1 MLNQRDRQRGER
13 RSESAGM
20 QDCVMR
26 PGSGV
31 AGVLEEERPEHER
44 VELYSQPEWQLALRI
59 AASKGL
65 SKSEFLPKF
74 LLYVCE
80 QYLTGNTQEIT
91 EQRIGTHIFNRA
103 AEYDPGEDNIV
114 RSYARLLRKRL
125 DEYFE
130 SEGRGEALRIVV
142 PRGGYVP
149 LFCRNSSEQEA
160 PAQIDPPGTA
170 EEAAPAVHP
179 AAAPAIQTE
188 AASSP
193 EQQHSAGV
201 PSFLH
206 RHWRSCLL
214 TVVALAFLAFS
225 LAHRPVRMNKDA
237 SHAMWSQLFQ
247 HNRNTLIVAADS
259 GLGILQNLTGH
270 LVGLEEYAN
279 GTYLS
284 EMRSPPGLSLE
295 NLNDLRR
302 QRYTSVVDL
311 NVTTMLTQLPEFA
324 GSRSQIRYARGVT
337 TEDIK
342 NSNAIL
348 LGSPHTNPWVSLFE
362 DKLNFRLIYTPEVD
376 RSFVRNEHPIGA
388 EQATYRNGGDGTAG
402 ANNRTAGT
410 DNRTAGTG
418 NRTYGAIAFLPSL
431 DGGGHVLIVQGL
443 NMAATQAAA
452 DTLFNAA
459 TMKPI
464 LQRATLPN
472 GSLRA
477 FELLVETSSI
487 GATAP
492 DARIVASRF
501 YPQ

>member
-1 MLNQRDRQRGER
+1 MLNQSDRLRGER
-13 RSESAGM
+13 RR
-20 QDCVMR
+20 DVHVP
-26 PGSGV
+26 PGAVSI
-31 AGVLEEERPEHER
+31 AAVLVEDSPEHDS
-44 VELYSQPEWQLALRI
+44 VELYSQPEWQLALRV

-80 QYLTGNTQEIT
+80 QQLMGNAHQIT

-125 DEYFE
+125 DEYFA
-130 SEGRGEALRIVV
+130 SDGRGEALRIVV

-149 LFCRNSSEQEA
+149 SFCANSSSQQT
-160 PAQIDPPGTA
+160 PAQMEIPGTA
-170 EEAAPAVHP
+170 EDPAPAVQP
-179 AAAPAIQTE
+179 AATPSIPAPLIRLDAALPPDGHDHAGAI
-188 AASSP
+188 
-193 EQQHSAGV
+193 
-201 PSFLH
+201 SFL
-206 RHWRSCLL
+206 RLHWRSSLL
-214 TVVALAFLAFS
+214 AIPTMVVLLLSALWLV
-225 LAHRPVRMNKDA
+225 HRPARMSKDP
-237 SHAMWSQLFQ
+237 SHAIWSQLFQ
-247 HNRNTLIVAADS
+247 PSRNTLIVAADS

-284 EMRSPPGLSLE
+284 DAKFPPGLSRE

-311 NVTTMLTQLPEFA
+311 NITTMLTQLPEFA

-342 NSNAIL
+342 NSNVIL
-348 LGSPHTNPWVSLFE
+348 LGSPHTNPWVELFE
-362 DKLNFRLIYTPEVD
+362 DKLNFKLIYTPEVN
-376 RSFVRNEHPIGA
+376 RSYVRNEHPTGA
-388 EQATYRNGGDGTAG
+388 EQATYRNGDDETAG
-402 ANNRTAGT
+402 ADGVAGA
-410 DNRTAGTG
+410 D

-431 DGGGHVLIVQGL
+431 DGAGHVLIVQGL

-452 DTLFNAA
+452 DTLFNPAA
-459 TMKPI
+459 MKPI
-464 LQRATLPN
+464 LDRARLPN

-477 FELLVETSSI
+477 FEFLVETSSI

-492 DARIVASRF
+492 GARIVATRF